1 MSRTRCNNADAR
13 YNDSIPWWKSK
24 ALKREGSGVSG
35 GAVRL
40 DASWTGDPST
50 ARQKSKF
57 KIPQPIQCPTCNLT
71 PFPHLLFK
79 MEWDTVYGNKHAR
92 PVLRCSIPAMQHAQS
107 HASNRMRKWRLSM
120 RTREPECAHL
130 QTYIY
135 VCINSRL
142 A

>member
-1 MSRTRCNNADAR
+1 M
-13 YNDSIPWWKSK
+13 
-24 ALKREGSGVSG
+24 
-35 GAVRL
+35 RL

-130 QTYIY
+130 QTYTCALTHALHNASHACRSY
-135 VCINSRL
+135 GHKRAASWAVSMAANCS
-142 A
+142 